1 VLKCDG
7 ADACRKV
14 VRYQVEHGVD
24 WIKVYADRSYKL
36 TARVEVG
43 GEDRPSTLPTR

>member
-1 VLKCDG
+1 VGDGSAGAVLKCDG

-24 WIKVYADRSYKL
+24 WIKV
-36 TARVEVG
+36 
-43 GEDRPSTLPTR
+43 